1 MSQGARC
8 VLKTL
13 AGLLHPRQPLWQLR
27 MSQVSQGGRELPPTG
42 SLQDS
47 VQSPCRALCG
57 GMASHFRLL
66 PMEQAVWST
75 SAGVN
80 SAALRRYRHMF

>member
-8 VLKTL
+8 ALKTL
-13 AGLLHPRQPLWQLR
+13 AGLLHPRQPLRQLR

-47 VQSPCRALCG
+47 VQSPGHYAVAWSVISGCSLWSKMSG
-57 GMASHFRLL
+57 PLL
-66 PMEQAVWST
+66 QV
-75 SAGVN
+75 
-80 SAALRRYRHMF
+80 